1 MQAFCIKKMSLDKN
15 QFGRMQVIHAQL
27 NTLLHYGWE
36 ELAEECEQVLGVE
49 CRPSKRTLLSDI
61 ARLRD
66 MDAPIPRRKAK
77 YYYTHYFSLYDVL
90 NADELTLLHEALA
103 LFRQFEGLDMFREME
118 EFRLRLETHR
128 LDLENPAAG
137 RVVQFEDNLAYA
149 GRDHLSPLFRHIV
162 DKQALQLDYVDFN
175 HQRFRFVLH
184 PYLLKEY
191 RNRWY
196 LFGRNHEQPA
206 QLLNLAL
213 DRIRCYEP
221 TEIDFLPNDAWDFAA
236 HFAPLVGVTRFDAP
250 ALRQPETVRLRAHGH
265 AADYLLTKPLHPSQ
279 HLTDEADDH
288 AEFAYELVPNRE
300 LENEILA
307 LGPEVEVLAPL
318 SLRARM
324 REVVGRLA
332 GRYGEG

>member
-1 MQAFCIKKMSLDKN
+1 MSLDKN

-27 NTLLHYGWE
+27 NTLLHFGWE
-36 ELAEECEQVLGVE
+36 ELADECGRVLGDE
-49 CRPSKRTLLSDI
+49 CKPCKRTLLADI

-77 YYYTHYFSLYDVL
+77 YHYTHYFSLYDVL
-90 NADELTLLHEALA
+90 NADELTLLHEAIA
-103 LFRQFEGLDMFREME
+103 LFRQFDGLGMFREME
-118 EFRLRLETHR
+118 EFRLRLESHR

-162 DKQALQLDYVDFN
+162 DKKALQLDYVDFDG
-175 HQRFRFVLH
+175 QRFCFVLH

-196 LFGRNHEQPA
+196 LFGRNHEQPT

-213 DRIRCYEP
+213 DRIRRYEP
-221 TEIDFLPNDAWDFAA
+221 SATDFLPNDAWDFAA

-250 ALRQPETVRLRAHGH
+250 ALHPPQTVRLRAYGR

-307 LGPEVEVLAPL
+307 LGPQVEVLAPP

-324 REVVGRLA
+324 REVVGRL
-332 GRYGEG
+332 GVRYGEG